1 MTQRVR
7 KTISINESLLF
18 EQVPGNRS
26 TCDFPPLDV
35 PSGEMADYVPREL
48 LRDDIPGFP
57 ELNEVE
63 VVRHFT
69 RLSTH
74 NYHVDL
80 GLYPLGSCTMKYN
93 PKINEKLARIPAFA
107 QAHPLQ
113 LHENTQ
119 GCLKVLQK
127 LADLLV
133 KITGMDGVTLQ
144 PLAGAHGELTGMML
158 IRAALT
164 ARGNPRKKVLI
175 PDSAHGTN
183 PASAVLCGYTTV
195 TLKSNASGCID
206 LDELRRHL
214 DPDVACLMMT
224 VPNTLGVFE
233 ENIQEVA
240 RLVHANGSFLYMD
253 GANFNAFIGV
263 ARPGDLGVDVM
274 HLNLHKTFSTPHGG
288 GGPGAGPVVVVK
300 ELVPFLPMP
309 VVSTKTDGSLFL
321 DYNRPQS
328 IGRVAAFYGNFG
340 ILLRALAY
348 ILREGSD
355 GLRQVAENAV
365 LNANYIRHH
374 LSRDFHLEYRQP
386 TLHEVVFD
394 DKNQADAGV
403 HTMDMAKRLLD
414 LGFHPPTVY
423 SSWPVPGTMMVEPT
437 ESESRAELD
446 AFIDTMRQI
455 AQEARESPK
464 LLQDAPQDIRS
475 TRFDEALAARKPVLI
490 WKETGQA

>member
-63 VVRHFT
+63 VVRHYT

-214 DPDVACLMMT
+214 DADVACLMMT

-233 ENIQEVA
+233 ANIQEVA

-263 ARPGDLGVDVM
+263 ARPGDMGVDVM

-300 ELVPFLPMP
+300 ELVPFLPVP
-309 VVSTKTDGSLFL
+309 VVSAKTDGSLFL

-348 ILREGSD
+348 ILREGAD

-374 LSRDFHLEYRQP
+374 LSRDFHLEYQQP

-423 SSWPVPGTMMVEPT
+423 FPLIVPGAIMIEPT
-437 ESESRAELD
+437 ESESKAELD

-464 LLQDAPQDIRS
+464 LLQEAPQDIRS

>member
-48 LRDDIPGFP
+48 LRDDISGFP

-63 VVRHFT
+63 VVRHYT

-214 DPDVACLMMT
+214 DADVACVMMT

-233 ENIQEVA
+233 ANIQEVA

-263 ARPGDLGVDVM
+263 ARPGDMGVDVM

-300 ELVPFLPMP
+300 EMVPFLPVP
-309 VVSTKTDGSLFL
+309 VVSAKTDGSLFL

-348 ILREGSD
+348 ILREGAD

-374 LSRDFHLEYRQP
+374 LSRDFHLEYQQP

-423 SSWPVPGTMMVEPT
+423 FPLIVPGAIMIEPT
-437 ESESRAELD
+437 ESESKAELD

-464 LLQDAPQDIRS
+464 LLQEAPQDIRS

>member
-7 KTISINESLLF
+7 NTISIDEKLLF
-18 EQVPGNRS
+18 EQAPGNRS
-26 TCDFPPLDV
+26 SCDFPPLDV
-35 PSGEMADYVPREL
+35 PSGEMTDYLPAAL

-63 VVRHFT
+63 VVRHYT
-69 RLSTH
+69 RLSTY
-74 NYHVDL
+74 NYNVDL

-93 PKINEKLARIPAFA
+93 PKINEKLARIPAFV

-164 ARGNPRKKVLI
+164 ARGNPRRKVLI

-195 TLKSNASGCID
+195 TLKSDASGCID

-233 ENIQEVA
+233 KNIQEVA

-263 ARPGDLGVDVM
+263 ARPGDMGVDVM

-300 ELVPFLPMP
+300 ELVPFLPVP
-309 VVSTKTDGSLFL
+309 VVATRPDGNLFL

-340 ILLRALAY
+340 VLLRALAY

-374 LSRDFHLEYRQP
+374 LSRDFHLEYQQP

-394 DKNQADAGV
+394 DKNQAEAGV

-423 SSWPVPGTMMVEPT
+423 FPLIVPNAIMIEPT
-437 ESESRAELD
+437 ESESKAELD

-455 AQEARESPK
+455 AREAREAPK
-464 LLQDAPQDIRS
+464 LLQDAPQDIRN
-475 TRFDEALAARKPVLI
+475 TRFDETLAARKPVLT
-490 WKETGQA
+490 WKGTGPA

>member
-7 KTISINESLLF
+7 KTISINEQLLF

-63 VVRHFT
+63 VVRHYT

-164 ARGNPRKKVLI
+164 ARGNPRKRVLI

-263 ARPGDLGVDVM
+263 ARPGDMGVDVM

-300 ELVPFLPMP
+300 ELVPFLPVP
-309 VVSTKTDGSLFL
+309 GVSAKTDGSLFL

-374 LSRDFHLEYRQP
+374 LSRDFHLEYQQP

-394 DKNQADAGV
+394 DKNQADGGV

-423 SSWPVPGTMMVEPT
+423 FPLIVPGAIMIEPT
-437 ESESRAELD
+437 ESESKAELD

-475 TRFDEALAARKPVLI
+475 TRFDEALAARKPVLV

>member
-63 VVRHFT
+63 VVRHYT

-214 DPDVACLMMT
+214 DADVACLMMT

-233 ENIQEVA
+233 ANIQEVA

-263 ARPGDLGVDVM
+263 ARPGDMGVDVM

-300 ELVPFLPMP
+300 ELVPFLPVP
-309 VVSTKTDGSLFL
+309 VVSAKTDGSLFL

-348 ILREGSD
+348 ILREGAD

-374 LSRDFHLEYRQP
+374 LSRDFHLEYQQP

-423 SSWPVPGTMMVEPT
+423 FPLIVPGAIMIEPT
-437 ESESRAELD
+437 ESESKAELD

-455 AQEARESPK
+455 AQEARESP
-464 LLQDAPQDIRS
+464 D
-475 TRFDEALAARKPVLI
+475 RKSVV
-490 WKETGQA
+490 